1 MSPILVENKMAWN
14 EPGNNN
20 DKDPWKNKGG
30 KNQGP
35 PDLDELLNDLGKK
48 VTGIFGG
55 KTTKGSSGS
64 GKNFSSIG
72 ISLLLIVATVVYA
85 FSGFYTIKEA
95 EQGIVLR
102 FGEYSGTVEPGINW
116 KWTFIDRIIP
126 VDMQSTREMPSSGFM
141 LTQDENVVNVEMQIQ
156 YRVVDARNYI
166 FSVTNADDSLNQSL
180 DSALRY
186 VVGHAKMDDILT
198 SGRETIRQ
206 AVWQEL
212 EGIIEPYNLGLII
225 VDVNFK
231 DARPPNEV
239 KDAFD
244 DAISA
249 QEDEVR
255 FLREAEAYARG
266 IEPRARGR
274 VKRMEQEALAYK
286 SEIVLDAQGEVAR
299 FEKILP
305 EYQAAPKVTRERLYI
320 ATMEKVYSNTSKVMI
335 DVEGGNNMMYLPLD
349 KIIQQQNTSPR
360 NNKATYTPANEPSV
374 NTSPTSSSDRSDRF
388 SNGSN

>member
-1 MSPILVENKMAWN
+1 MAWN
-14 EPGNNN
+14 EPGNN

-55 KTTKGSSGS
+55 KTTKGGSGS
-64 GKNFSSIG
+64 GKSFSSIG
-72 ISLLLIVATVVYA
+72 LSILLIIASVVYA

-102 FGEYSGTVEPGINW
+102 FGEYSGTVDPGINW

-126 VDMQSTREMPSSGFM
+126 VDMQSTRPMTSSGFM
-141 LTQDENVVNVEMQIQ
+141 LTQDENVVRVEMQIQ
-156 YRVVDARNYI
+156 YRVVDARNYV

-186 VVGHAKMDDILT
+186 VVGHAVMDDILT
-198 SGRETIRQ
+198 SGRESIRQ
-206 AVWQEL
+206 SVWEEL
-212 EGIIEPYNLGLII
+212 EKIIEPYNLGLII

-244 DAISA
+244 DAIAA

-255 FLREAEAYARG
+255 FLREAEAYASG

-286 SEIVLDAQGEVAR
+286 SQTVLDAQGEVAR

-305 EYQAAPKVTRERLYI
+305 EYQAAPNVTRERLYI
-320 ATMEKVYSNTSKVMI
+320 ATMEKVYGNTSKVMV
-335 DVEGGNNMMYLPLD
+335 DVDGGNNMMYLPLD
-349 KIIQQQNTSPR
+349 KIIQQQNNSSTRAKSSY
-360 NNKATYTPANEPSV
+360 APANQPNINTAPS
-374 NTSPTSSSDRSDRF
+374 SSSDRADRF
-388 SNGSN
+388 NNGRN

>member
-1 MSPILVENKMAWN
+1 MAWN
-14 EPGNNN
+14 EPGKD

-35 PDLDELLNDLGKK
+35 PDLDDLLKDLGNK
-48 VTGIFGG
+48 VGGIFGG
-55 KTTKGSSGS
+55 KSSGGGS
-64 GKNFSSIG
+64 GKSFSSVGIG
-72 ISLLLIVATVVYA
+72 LALVVAVLVYA

-102 FGEYSGTVEPGINW
+102 FGQYSGTVEPGLRW

-126 VDMQSTREMPSSGFM
+126 VDIQTTRDLPAAGFM
-141 LTQDENVVNVEMQIQ
+141 LTRDENVVRVEMQIQ
-156 YRVVDARNYI
+156 YRVVDPRNYV
-166 FSVTNADDSLNQSL
+166 FSVTNADDSLSQSL

-198 SGRETIRQ
+198 SGREQVRQ
-206 AVWQEL
+206 DVWQEL
-212 EGIIEPYNLGLII
+212 DKIIEPYNLGLIV

-231 DARPPNEV
+231 DARPPEEV

-244 DAISA
+244 DAIAA

-255 FLREAEAYARG
+255 FLREAEAYAKG

-274 VKRMEQEALAYK
+274 VKRMEQEAIAYR
-286 SEIVLDAQGEVAR
+286 EQTVLDAQGEVAK
-299 FEKILP
+299 FEKLLP
-305 EYQAAPKVTRERLYI
+305 EYQAAPEVTRQRLYLS
-320 ATMEKVYSNTSKVMI
+320 TMEKVYSNTSKVMV

-349 KIIQQQNTSPR
+349 KIMQQHSTTNRMIPTSSQ
-360 NNKATYTPANEPSV
+360 SV
-374 NTSPTSSSDRSDRF
+374 NTSGNTVNSKPTTSGRSDRF
-388 SNGSN
+388 NNGRN

>member
-1 MSPILVENKMAWN
+1 MAWN
-14 EPGNNN
+14 EPGNN

-55 KTTKGSSGS
+55 KTTKGGSGS
-64 GKNFSSIG
+64 GKSFSSIG
-72 ISLLLIVATVVYA
+72 ISILLIVASVVYA

-95 EQGIVLR
+95 EKGIVLR

-126 VDMQSTREMPSSGFM
+126 VDMQSTRDMPSSGFM
-141 LTQDENVVNVEMQIQ
+141 LTRDENVVRVEMQVQ
-156 YRVVDARNYI
+156 YRVVDARKYI

-186 VVGHAKMDDILT
+186 VVGHANMDDILT
-198 SGRETIRQ
+198 SGRESIRQ
-206 AVWQEL
+206 SVWEEL
-212 EGIIEPYNLGLII
+212 DKIIAPYDLGLII

-286 SEIVLDAQGEVAR
+286 SRIVLDAEGEVAR
-299 FEKILP
+299 FDKILP

-320 ATMEKVYSNTSKVMI
+320 ATMEKVYGNTSKVMV
-335 DVEGGNNMMYLPLD
+335 DVDGGNNMMYLPLD
-349 KIIQQQNTSPR
+349 KIIQQQNTSTRSGKTNYAPVTET
-360 NNKATYTPANEPSV
+360 NV

-388 SNGSN
+388 NNGSN

>member
-1 MSPILVENKMAWN
+1 MAWN
-14 EPGNNN
+14 EPGNN
-20 DKDPWKNKGG
+20 DKDPWKNKDG

-35 PDLDELLNDLGKK
+35 PDLDDLFKDLGNKFG
-48 VTGIFGG
+48 GIFGG
-55 KTTKGSSGS
+55 KSSNS
-64 GKNFSSIG
+64 GKPGKSFSSIG
-72 ISLLLIVATVVYA
+72 ISIVLIVAILVYA

-102 FGEYSGTVEPGINW
+102 FGQYTGNVEPGLRW

-126 VDMQSTREMPSSGFM
+126 VDIQTTRNLPSSGFM
-141 LTQDENVVNVEMQIQ
+141 LTKDENVVRVEMQIQ
-156 YRVVDARNYI
+156 YRVVNARNYV
-166 FSVTNADDSLNQSL
+166 FSVTNADDSLSQSL

-186 VVGHAKMDDILT
+186 VVGHANMDDVLT
-198 SGRETIRQ
+198 SGREAVRQ
-206 AVWQEL
+206 EVWQEL
-212 EGIIEPYNLGLII
+212 EKIIEPYNLGLIV

-231 DARPPNEV
+231 DARPPEEV

-255 FLREAEAYARG
+255 YLREAEAYARG

-286 SEIVLDAQGEVAR
+286 EQVVLDAEGEVAR
-299 FEKILP
+299 FNKLLP
-305 EYQAAPKVTRERLYI
+305 EYQAAPEVTRERLYLT
-320 ATMEKVYSNTSKVMI
+320 TMEKVYANTSKVMV

-349 KIIQQQNTSPR
+349 KIMQQQSAPARSANTQPNYSQP
-360 NNKATYTPANEPSV
+360 TPKS
-374 NTSPTSSSDRSDRF
+374 STSSSSSSAGRSDRY
-388 SNGSN
+388 SNGRN

>member
-1 MSPILVENKMAWN
+1 VEKTMAWN
-14 EPGNNN
+14 EPGNN

-35 PDLDELLNDLGKK
+35 PDLDDLLKDIGNK
-48 VTGIFGG
+48 VGGIFGG
-55 KTTKGSSGS
+55 KSSNGGSKKGAS
-64 GKNFSSIG
+64 NVG
-72 ISLLLIVATVVYA
+72 IIIALIVGILVYA

-95 EQGIVLR
+95 EKGLVLR
-102 FGEYSGTVEPGINW
+102 FGQYAGVVEPGLRW
-116 KWTFIDRIIP
+116 KWTFAERIIP
-126 VDMQSTREMPSSGFM
+126 VDIQTTRDLPAAGFM
-141 LTQDENVVNVEMQIQ
+141 LTQDENVVRVEMQIQ
-156 YRVVDARNYI
+156 YRVVDPRNYI
-166 FSVTNADDSLNQSL
+166 FSVTNADDSLSQSL

-198 SGRETIRQ
+198 SGREAVRQ
-206 AVWQEL
+206 DVWKEL
-212 EGIIEPYNLGLII
+212 DKIIAPYNLGLIV

-231 DARPPNEV
+231 DARPPEEV

-286 SEIVLDAQGEVAR
+286 QQTVLDAEGEVAK
-299 FEKILP
+299 FNKLLP
-305 EYQAAPKVTRERLYI
+305 EYAAAPEVTRQRMYLS
-320 ATMEKVYSNTSKVMI
+320 TMESVYANTSKVMV

-349 KIIQQQNTSPR
+349 KIMQNQSSGQRPSQQSQSRINQPINTS
-360 NNKATYTPANEPSV
+360 NTAPAMSG
-374 NTSPTSSSDRSDRF
+374 RSDRF
-388 SNGSN
+388 NDGRN